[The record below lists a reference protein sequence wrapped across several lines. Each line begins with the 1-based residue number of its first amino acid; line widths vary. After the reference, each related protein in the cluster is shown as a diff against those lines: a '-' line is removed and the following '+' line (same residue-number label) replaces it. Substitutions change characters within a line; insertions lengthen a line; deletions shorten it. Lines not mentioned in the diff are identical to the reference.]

1 MKAMR
6 AHQAGGPEQLRYED
20 APEPSPG
27 DGQVLVRVRA
37 AGINPADLVRL
48 SGRLA
53 PLKFP
58 YITGTD
64 VCGEVEALGSGVT
77 GVTPGDR
84 VFGRSLGAGYA
95 EKTCLL
101 AREAIPLPNGLSFEE
116 GAAIPIP
123 FYTAYYAL
131 HHKAGLKAG
140 ETVLVTAGGGGVGV
154 AAIQLA
160 KVAGA
165 RVLTTVG
172 SDDKAERTRELGADV
187 AINYKQQDFAA
198 EVLTHTDNR
207 GADVIIENVA
217 SDNLA
222 ADCAAVAR
230 SGRIVLIGTGTG
242 KAPDA
247 SFGVLPALIKDITFY
262 GMSLINADDAI
273 PDMATAIG
281 RLFEAGKLTAP
292 VSKTYPLSEA
302 TQALNDLLDAKVF
315 GKLVLRP

>member
-1 MKAMR
+1 M
-6 AHQAGGPEQLRYED
+6 
-20 APEPSPG
+20 
-27 DGQVLVRVRA
+27 
-37 AGINPADLVRL
+37 
-48 SGRLA
+48 
-53 PLKFP
+53 
-58 YITGTD
+58 
-64 VCGEVEALGSGVT
+64 CGEVEALGSGVT
-77 GVTPGDR
+77 GVTPGAR

-101 AREAIPLPNGLSFEE
+101 AREAIPLPDGLSFEE

-172 SDDKAERTRELGADV
+172 SDDKAERTRQLGADV

-198 EVLTHTDNR
+198 EVLTHTDGK

-247 SFGVLPALIKDITFY
+247 TFGVLPALIKDITFY
-262 GMSLINADDAI
+262 GMSLINADEAI
-273 PDMATAIG
+273 PDMAAAIG
-281 RLFEAGKLTAP
+281 RLFEAGQLTAP

>member
-20 APEPSPG
+20 APEPSLG

-48 SGRLA
+48 SGKLA
-53 PLKFP
+53 PLRFP

-64 VCGEVEALGSGVT
+64 VCGEVEALSPGVRN
-77 GVTPGDR
+77 VKLGDR
-84 VFGRSLGAGYA
+84 VFGRAIAAGYA
-95 EKTCLL
+95 EKACVL
-101 AREAIPLPNGLSFEE
+101 AREAIPLPDSLSFAE

-131 HHKAGLKAG
+131 HYKAGLKAG

-165 RVLTTVG
+165 RVITTVG
-172 SDDKAERTRELGADV
+172 SQDKAERTRELGADV

-198 EVLTHTDNR
+198 EVLKHTDGR
-207 GADVIIENVA
+207 GVGVIVENVA

-222 ADCAAVAR
+222 ADCSAVAR
-230 SGRIVLIGTGTG
+230 NGRIVLIGTGTG
-242 KAPDA
+242 KTANA
-247 SFGVLPALIKDITFY
+247 TFGVLAALLKDITFY

-273 PDMATAIG
+273 PDMAAVITK
-281 RLFEAGKLTAP
+281 LFEAGKVKAP
-292 VSKTYPLSEA
+292 VSKTYHLSEA
-302 TQALNDLLDAKVF
+302 AQALNDLLDAKVF

>member
-6 AHQAGGPEQLRYED
+6 AHQAGGPEQLRYEG
-20 APEPSPG
+20 APEPTLG
-27 DGQVLVRVRA
+27 DGQVRVRVRA

-48 SGRLA
+48 SGKLA
-53 PLKFP
+53 PLRFP
-58 YITGTD
+58 HIPGTD
-64 VCGEVEALGSGVT
+64 VCGEVEALSPGVT
-77 GVTPGDR
+77 NVTPGDR
-84 VFGRSLGAGYA
+84 VFGRAIGAGYA
-95 EKTCLL
+95 EKTCVL
-101 AREAIPLPNGLSFEE
+101 AREAIPLPDGLSFEE

-131 HHKAGLKAG
+131 HYKAGLRTG

-165 RVLTTVG
+165 RVITTVG
-172 SDDKAERTRELGADV
+172 SQDKAERTRELGADV

-198 EVLTHTDNR
+198 EVLKHTDGR
-207 GADVIIENVA
+207 GADVIIENVV

-222 ADCAAVAR
+222 ADCSAVAR

-247 SFGVLPALIKDITFY
+247 TFGVLPALIKDMTFY
-262 GMSLINADDAI
+262 GMSLINADGAI
-273 PDMATAIG
+273 PDMAVAISQ
-281 RLFEAGKLTAP
+281 LFEAGTLKAP
-292 VSKTYPLSEA
+292 VSKIYHLSEA
-302 TQALNDLLDAKVF
+302 AQALNDLLDAKVF